1 MKKIILIL
9 SIFLSI
15 CFGFTNDENLKIGK
29 LDNGFSYYLYKNQ
42 TPKDSISLIL
52 YFNVGSSDELENE
65 KGIAHFVEHMAFNGT
80 KDYTKNDLI
89 KALES
94 LGVKFGADLN
104 AATSFNETI
113 YKLDIKKENLDN
125 ALSVLSNMGF
135 KALFEKDD
143 LEAEKGVII
152 EEERNRKNAYVRIM
166 NQGLK
171 YFYPNSIY
179 ASRLPIGDMNIIKNA
194 TPALL
199 KGFYDKF
206 YTPNNAKL
214 IIVGDFNESETKT
227 LIKKYFDNI
236 KNNDFAKRADKSIGY

>member
-15 CFGFTNDENLKIGK
+15 CFGFENDENLKIGK

-52 YFNVGSSDELENE
+52 YFKVGSSDELENE

-113 YKLDIKKENLDN
+113 YKLDIKK
-125 ALSVLSNMGF
+125 
-135 KALFEKDD
+135 
-143 LEAEKGVII
+143 
-152 EEERNRKNAYVRIM
+152 
-166 NQGLK
+166 
-171 YFYPNSIY
+171 
-179 ASRLPIGDMNIIKNA
+179 
-194 TPALL
+194 
-199 KGFYDKF
+199 
-206 YTPNNAKL
+206 
-214 IIVGDFNESETKT
+214 
-227 LIKKYFDNI
+227 
-236 KNNDFAKRADKSIGY
+236 